1 MFTRFTF
8 RVPRSL
14 NASSSDIV
22 RMNKFREIEC
32 LDLTN
37 STRCNIR
44 VLLERSN
51 SKKDRRLKYQGI
63 YSRARRSAISTVQAK
78 PRWNWGIHIC
88 SVTTKNPIPASEI
101 ILRLSTIKPDEFQI
115 DKSAT
120 AL

>member
-1 MFTRFTF
+1 MLGFNEFD
-8 RVPRSL
+8 SL
-14 NASSSDIV
+14 QYSYSSWTL
-22 RMNKFREIEC
+22 C
-32 LDLTN
+32 
-37 STRCNIR
+37 
-44 VLLERSN
+44 SN

-101 ILRLSTIKPDEFQI
+101 ILRLSAIKPDEFQI

-120 AL
+120 AS